1 MVLTAP
7 KLDPINPESVLDGS
21 IHISW
26 SNVGTAS
33 YYVFRDTEPITDISG
48 WYAYGMVETNHYEDY
63 NFENGRIYYYV
74 VIGVEENAR
83 SPLSNCQSVKVK
95 IPPHLLIDN
104 HSVEE
109 AAYFESKSAKMHDEK
124 LMRMARL
131 YCIFEQSF
139 PNRDIYYL
147 KIKVKSLDRD
157 LPEFKGLLI
166 EPTESQIHKRGLE
179 ISQNYVN
186 EMKLDW
192 ELSER
197 ELILKKIQELVEY
210 SKQIR

>member
-1 MVLTAP
+1 MVLAAP
-7 KLDPINPESVLDGS
+7 KLNPIDPESVLDGS

-26 SNVGTAS
+26 SDVGATS
-33 YYVFRDTEPITDISG
+33 YLIFRDNEPITDISG
-48 WYAYGMVETNHYEDY
+48 WHPYGVVETTQYEDN
-63 NFENGRIYYYV
+63 NFEDGRTYFYV
-74 VIGVEENAR
+74 IVGSEGNAR
-83 SPLSNCQSVKVK
+83 SPLSNCEFVKVK
-95 IPPHLLIDN
+95 IPQHLLIDN

-109 AAYFESKSAKMHDEK
+109 AAYFESKSSKMHDEK
-124 LMRMARL
+124 VWRMARL
-131 YCIFEQSF
+131 HLIFEMSF

-147 KIKVKSLDRD
+147 KIKVKSLARD

-166 EPTESQIHKRGLE
+166 EPTESQIRKKAQE
-179 ISQNYVN
+179 ISEIYAN

-210 SKQIR
+210 SKKIR